1 MSINTEPLLA
11 KAKEVEDA
19 KAFALASRELV
30 AAKYRLV
37 AQGPS
42 AWPAP
47 ESDAA
52 DRVTFEML
60 QTDVDSVR
68 AADALIENRRAEF
81 EALALRVRERSKKA
95 KTDGT
100 KTDEAVKPAPR
111 RALGR
116 KGLPKPGETAGG
128 VA

>member
-1 MSINTEPLLA
+1 MAINTEPLLA

-19 KAFALASRELV
+19 KAFALDTRASV
-30 AAKYRLV
+30 AAKYRLIAEGDV
-37 AQGPS
+37 
-42 AWPAP
+42 
-47 ESDAA
+47 D
-52 DRVTFEML
+52 DRVTFDML
-60 QTDVDSVR
+60 QTDVESVR

-100 KTDEAVKPAPR
+100 RTDDAAKPAPR

-116 KGLPKPGETAGG
+116 KGLPKSEPAGG